1 MKTLHRNII
10 GIMSVLVAAII
21 AIAVHALLPSPG
33 ATLDISEF
41 DGILVQL
48 FGFPIVASIYFVI
61 LYLHILW
68 VIRYFAPKSYWGN
81 RGIGIRYGLA
91 FGLMYL
97 VGMQEV
103 VVSAS
108 PCDTY
113 GLGFVVYQFFIGLG
127 DAIPVMVLCLL
138 VSAVEKKKS
147 DIINIFIKKN
157 IRKNIVL
164 VFGVAITFFIERAI
178 GYVAGYLDSDIR
190 EYPVPVLVWTF
201 IFGVVLG
208 GMYLILR
215 PIYNQENKTKK
226 VFYIVLF
233 TIGINWIWFNCFMG
247 LILDGLFVKMFFRS
261 LLDVLFVMIACL
273 WWERRFS

>member
-21 AIAVHALLPSPG
+21 AIAVHVLLPSPG
-33 ATLDISEF
+33 ATLDVSEF
-41 DGILVQL
+41 DGIAVHL

-68 VIRYFAPKSYWGN
+68 VIRFFAPKSYLSN
-81 RGIGIRYGLA
+81 REIGIRYGLI
-91 FGLMYL
+91 FGFMYL

-113 GLGFVVYQFFIGLG
+113 GLSFVVYQFFIGLG
-127 DAIPVMVLCLL
+127 DAIPVMILCLL
-138 VSAVEKKKS
+138 VSAIEKKKS
-147 DIINIFIKKN
+147 DIEKIIIKNN

-164 VFGVAITFFIERAI
+164 VFTVAIIFFIERTL
-178 GYVAGYLDSDIR
+178 GYVVGYLDSDIR

-226 VFYIVLF
+226 VFYIMLF